1 MSRPRKTPRPAP
13 PSGPDPGAG
22 QPSEPVAPKP
32 GTWPRAT
39 HALAERHEALWLRLS
54 ALHKD
59 IVALGTKQPG
69 APTSEPVRIVAE
81 GLLSDALPFTR
92 QRKGFPVAATDLAGL
107 AVQLG
112 QALAALD
119 RWESLNTTWDERY
132 KCRVWRLDGED
143 LPVMRLNPP
152 AAALKQDRADIDDLR
167 HKLARRID
175 QRRQGDYE
183 RGFAAGRA
191 ARAGAPEPEPQPEPA
206 PAPQIYPRLTP
217 LG

>member
-1 MSRPRKTPRPAP
+1 M
-13 PSGPDPGAG
+13 
-22 QPSEPVAPKP
+22 PKP
-32 GTWPRAT
+32 DTPPRAT
-39 HALAERHEALWLRLS
+39 HALAERHEALWLRLT
-54 ALHKD
+54 AVHKD
-59 IVALGTKQPG
+59 TLALGAKKPG
-69 APTSEPVRIVAE
+69 AGVSEPVRVVAE

-92 QRKGFPVAATDLAGL
+92 QRKGGFPVAATDLGGL

-152 AAALKQDRADIDDLR
+152 AAALKQDREDIDDLR
-167 HKLARRID
+167 DKLARRID

-191 ARAGAPEPEPQPEPA
+191 ARAGAPESESEPEPEPE
-206 PAPQIYPRLTP
+206 PQIYPRLLP